1 MKANVAMANAQQER
15 DALAEAIQA
24 AGVKAY
30 MVSASDE
37 LSFKDLIELVG
48 KLADGCIEDYDGI
61 NFFEREFH
69 AKTQK

>member
-15 DALAEAIQA
+15 DALAKAIKA

-30 MVSASDE
+30 MVNASAE
-37 LSFKDLIELVG
+37 LSVKDLIELVG

-61 NFFEREFH
+61 NFID
-69 AKTQK
+69 